1 MMTPWSSY
9 RIDLERAPVRLW
21 NAFGRIQAHGEALRE
36 IRLAPDAAA
45 SLTRR
50 WRQPAA
56 AATAAFLVDS
66 ASPAAMASSDE
77 LAAAVAALY
86 DAIDADHDSAP
97 GFAADP
103 GLKPEALCQDNATL
117 AELAAAA
124 AASAEAASVE
134 AASIATQFTEPASE
148 SWARLGQFC
157 QWLEGQE
164 FRTTEDDALQT
175 AFLRAVGA
183 VFHLSLLRPFR
194 QCSGATA
201 DLLGYRML
209 RLAGLPPMTA
219 HLPAVVRARRPDRFR
234 ELLVEA
240 AVNNGVPTGFVTE
253 MVAGVLDGMREQI
266 AAAHAILADAA
277 WRQYADAVFRGRM
290 GKADLR
296 RRLLLDGLSA
306 ADAPVRLGRLRRLTP
321 SLAEAYAGR
330 SDKTLSR
337 DIIWLEQEGLLV
349 RGLAGVRPRREAL
362 ATLGQAA

>member
-21 NAFGRIQAHGEALRE
+21 NAFGRIQAHGETLRG
-36 IRLAPDAAA
+36 IRLTPDAAA

-50 WRQPAA
+50 WREPAA
-56 AATAAFLVDS
+56 AATASILAGRDGT
-66 ASPAAMASSDE
+66 AAPFDGE
-77 LAAAVAALY
+77 IAAAIAALY
-86 DAIDADHDSAP
+86 GAIDDSIDRGLGNGAE
-97 GFAADP
+97 FA
-103 GLKPEALCQDNATL
+103 LRPEALCHDNTAL

-124 AASAEAASVE
+124 GGGDSAADAGSMAA
-134 AASIATQFTEPASE
+134 QFTEPATETWS
-148 SWARLGQFC
+148 RLGQFC
-157 QWLEGQE
+157 RWLESPE
-164 FRTTEDDALQT
+164 FRATEADALQI
-175 AFLRAVGA
+175 AFLRAFGA
-183 VFHLSLLRPFR
+183 VFHLSLMRPFR
-194 QCSGATA
+194 LCSGATA

-240 AVNNGVPTGFVTE
+240 EVNNGGPSGFVTE
-253 MVAGVLDGMREQI
+253 AVAGVLDGMREQLST
-266 AAAHAILADAA
+266 AHEILADAA
-277 WRQYADAVFRGRM
+277 WRQYVDTVFRGRT
-290 GKADLR
+290 GKADRR
-296 RRLLLDGLSA
+296 RRLLLDGLSST
-306 ADAPVRLGRLRRLTP
+306 DAPIRLGRLRRLTP

-330 SDKTLSR
+330 SEKTLSR